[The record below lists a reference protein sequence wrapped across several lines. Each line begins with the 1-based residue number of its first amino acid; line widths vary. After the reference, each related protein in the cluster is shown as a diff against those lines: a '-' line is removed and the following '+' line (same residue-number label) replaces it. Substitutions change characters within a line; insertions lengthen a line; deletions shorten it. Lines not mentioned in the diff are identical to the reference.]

1 MEKIRKQITINCFLV
16 FVSVFVIFISK
27 TLSVGRILS
36 YREYLGTDII
46 FVMITSL
53 VTMVGWRFVENIVGH
68 WVYNVIIALVL
79 FFFTLEYGIAV
90 STTNNVLTTSIVI
103 SLVVF
108 LLVYIVENILII
120 FHFWKM
126 NKINKPKD
134 KLSYQEDQCEVIV

>member
-1 MEKIRKQITINCFLV
+1 MEKIRKQITINCLLV
-16 FVSVFVIFISK
+16 VVSVLVIFISK
-27 TLSVGRILS
+27 TWSVGKILS

-53 VTMVGWRFVENIVGH
+53 VTTIGWRFAENIVGH

-79 FFFTLEYGIAV
+79 FFFTFEYGTAV
-90 STTNNVLTTSIVI
+90 STTNNILTTSIVI

-120 FHFWKM
+120 FHFWEI
-126 NKINKPKD
+126 NKIDKPKD
-134 KLSYQEDQCEVIV
+134 KLSYQENQCEVIV